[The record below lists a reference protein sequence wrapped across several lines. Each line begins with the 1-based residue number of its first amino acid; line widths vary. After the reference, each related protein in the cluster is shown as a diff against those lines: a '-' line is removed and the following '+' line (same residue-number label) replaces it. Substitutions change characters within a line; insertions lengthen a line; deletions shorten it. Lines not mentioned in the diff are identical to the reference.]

1 MKAAATTAPQVV
13 SRVLASLLGS
23 YGFVWGFTVLG
34 ISSLVAAGMDY
45 DEAWTLVMLLA
56 FLLFLVLFCWA
67 FAAKSLAR
75 VWAVLA
81 GGGAVMTL
89 GAWLL
94 TRQLVS

>member
-1 MKAAATTAPQVV
+1 MKATAPTPSQIV
-13 SRVLASLLGS
+13 SRVFASLLGS

-34 ISSLVAAGMDY
+34 IASLVAGGMDY

-56 FLLFLVLFCWA
+56 FILFLVLFCWA

-75 VWAVLA
+75 AWAVLA
-81 GGGAVMTL
+81 GGGAVMSA